1 MLLNNPLQMNDW
13 KFSQFIKLTLLIQFL
28 LLIFVGL
35 NLKGINIPIIS
46 QLIGF
51 IYLTFIPGYLILRV
65 LKIHEIGNVK
75 SLLYSVG
82 LSIASVMFIGFIINM
97 ALPIIGIYNPLSLIP
112 LTVSITIYV
121 IVLSIISYI
130 RDNDFNAP
138 NKIDTRTLF
147 SPSFLFLTLI
157 PFVAI
162 FGSYSITN
170 YHTNIISMFLLVL
183 VALTFILVVFDKI
196 PKKWYTF
203 TVWIVSISLLFVSSL
218 ISPYVWGWDIQ
229 NEYYLANLVM
239 NFSYWNSTLPD
250 AYNSMLS
257 IVMLAPTYSL
267 LTNLRLD
274 YILKI
279 VYPFLFSLVPLGLYK
294 IFKTQTNNSKIAFIS
309 VFLFISFNTFY
320 IELLA
325 LTREM
330 TAELFLVLL
339 LLLILNRK
347 LKSNLLVL
355 MAIFSMGL
363 VVSHYST
370 TYFFIIALIGVSVLL
385 GLFNLSKFNLSRDN
399 INFTGNK
406 TLLFVLPSITAFM
419 IAFAYVWYSNFSQ
432 GLAVKSIIDVL
443 TYIKQD
449 FFDIIKISL
458 QNAGIV
464 PTTVMYAL
472 VIFLI
477 ILLMVA
483 VILHP

>member
-1 MLLNNPLQMNDW
+1 MPL
-13 KFSQFIKLTLLIQFL
+13 IKLIQ
-28 LLIFVGL
+28 V
-35 NLKGINIPIIS
+35 
-46 QLIGF
+46 
-51 IYLTFIPGYLILRV
+51 
-65 LKIHEIGNVK
+65 
-75 SLLYSVG
+75 
-82 LSIASVMFIGFIINM
+82 
-97 ALPIIGIYNPLSLIP
+97 
-112 LTVSITIYV
+112 
-121 IVLSIISYI
+121 
-130 RDNDFNAP
+130 
-138 NKIDTRTLF
+138 TLF
-147 SPSFLFLTLI
+147 TPSFLFLTLI

-183 VALTFILVVFDKI
+183 IALTFILVVFDKI

-294 IFKTQTNNSKIAFIS
+294 IFKTQTNNSKIAFIA

-347 LKSNLLVL
+347 IKIKSNNINGNFQHG
-355 MAIFSMGL
+355 AGCI
-363 VVSHYST
+363 T
-370 TYFFIIALIGVSVLL
+370 
-385 GLFNLSKFNLSRDN
+385 LFNH
-399 INFTGNK
+399 
-406 TLLFVLPSITAFM
+406 
-419 IAFAYVWYSNFSQ
+419 
-432 GLAVKSIIDVL
+432 
-443 TYIKQD
+443 
-449 FFDIIKISL
+449 
-458 QNAGIV
+458 
-464 PTTVMYAL
+464 
-472 VIFLI
+472 IFLYNSTYRCFGI
-477 ILLMVA
+477 ISHIQPV
-483 VILHP
+483 